1 MVKGKRGQGEAGRDV
16 TVQLKGL
23 SLSVAQGTVNAS
35 AFRPLPDDHPCYAL
49 IGLIASESARVEHF
63 LDAAIFD
70 FIGLQSD
77 AKLGAFRM
85 GQMVGMY
92 PRYQALRQLALER
105 GAPKPIIT
113 EIERQISVSSNI
125 AEKRARAIHDAWMED
140 MFSKDP
146 YQFRTK
152 SKKVTDYGPQPI
164 TIDNLKDDLA
174 AVRRH
179 LERAMKL
186 RSDIWEFHRSKP

>member
-1 MVKGKRGQGEAGRDV
+1 MAKGKNV
-16 TVQLKGL
+16 TVALTGV
-23 SLSVAQGTVNAS
+23 SAIVFQGKLNAT

-49 IGLIASESARVEHF
+49 IGLITSECARVEHF

-77 AKLGAFRM
+77 AKLGACVM

-113 EIERQISVSSNI
+113 EIERQVAVSSNI
-125 AEKRARAIHDAWMED
+125 ADKRARAVHDAWMED
-140 MFSKDP
+140 MFSKEP
-146 YQFRTK
+146 HQFRTK
-152 SKKVTDYGPQPI
+152 SKKVTDYGPQLMSI
-164 TIDNLKDDLA
+164 ASLKEDLA
-174 AVRRH
+174 AVRKH

-186 RSDIWEFHRSKP
+186 RSDIWELHRPKP